1 MREKVHLSRMKMWE
15 RYIKFEWRNW
25 REGNFWENRH
35 TLWEGN
41 VNMDFKEIGLESV
54 HADLS
59 ISEWAMLAGFCGY
72 GIDTS
77 DFIQIEFLGSD

>member
-1 MREKVHLSRMKMWE
+1 MSGESGGKVTFERIDIHSEKIMLML
-15 RYIKFEWRNW
+15 I
-25 REGNFWENRH
+25 
-35 TLWEGN
+35 L
-41 VNMDFKEIGLESV
+41 KETGLESV

-77 DFIQIEFLGSD
+77 DFIQIAFLGSD